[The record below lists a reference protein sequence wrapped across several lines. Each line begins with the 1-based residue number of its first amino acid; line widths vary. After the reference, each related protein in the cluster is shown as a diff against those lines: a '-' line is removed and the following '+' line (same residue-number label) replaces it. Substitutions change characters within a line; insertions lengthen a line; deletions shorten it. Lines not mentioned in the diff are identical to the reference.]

1 QCHLPSAYRRLLA
14 IEMHTLSLHD
24 ALPICFYLRIRRA
37 QHKAVELTEKHAP
50 LVFDIGL
57 NSYGVW
63 VQVSCPLDGG
73 SEFYSVRRTVY
84 YTQIEKNPETCPI
97 IEMLGAV
104 ADDLSRLLGNRLLPK
119 K

>member
-1 QCHLPSAYRRLLA
+1 MLVEGLLTALGLKAKSEPKPDMGRL
-14 IEMHTLSLHD
+14 
-24 ALPICFYLRIRRA
+24 YLRIRRA

>member
-1 QCHLPSAYRRLLA
+1 MLVEGLL
-14 IEMHTLSLHD
+14 T
-24 ALPICFYLRIRRA
+24 ALGLKAKPEPKPDIGRFYLRIRRA

-50 LVFDIGL
+50 LIFDIGL
-57 NSYGVW
+57 NSDGVW
-63 VQVSCPLDGG
+63 VQVSCPLGGG

-84 YTQIEKNPETCPI
+84 YTEIEKNPETCPI
-97 IEMLGAV
+97 IEMLGTV